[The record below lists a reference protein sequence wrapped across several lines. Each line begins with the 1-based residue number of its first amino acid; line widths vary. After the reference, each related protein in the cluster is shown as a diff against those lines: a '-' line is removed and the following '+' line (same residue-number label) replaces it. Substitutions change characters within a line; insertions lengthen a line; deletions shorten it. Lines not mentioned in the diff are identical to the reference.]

1 MALNGLSIYDYKVI
15 KSVYQHLIISF
26 VLLLTYLSI
35 TIILINELN
44 SLFFLITV
52 LLLFLLINLIWSAYQ
67 TNRLIS
73 IIFILFVLIL
83 LYSNLNDSSLK
94 EKQSNLKYLFE
105 ISTSIKSTEIGG
117 SSATINQQATTS
129 YESILYY
136 LKDKNKLINTKNDYK
151 LSNFTISNTSS
162 NNDYN
167 IFFVETNIN
176 SLLLTTK
183 QLCAI
188 ESAAFHNP
196 SANVYILT
204 IRAVADKQY
213 LRLFQIYKNII
224 WMKLVPNELFLDT
237 PLMKWWQ
244 TGHLA
249 QSKFM
254 TAHLSDAVRLALL
267 WKYGG
272 FYSDLDTITIKSF
285 QTLIGVN
292 GAGFLNGKMP
302 SLANGFLHFNARH
315 PFIHLVMTNFASD
328 YQPSIWGHNGPI
340 LLRRCMKLFCNVN
353 DIYKSLILTDKNEN
367 NCSINVYPQEYFYPY
382 NNYQLDFL
390 FKNELLNI
398 TRLKSTYSVHFY
410 GKVSSTF
417 SVNARNDNNV
427 YLHFASSHCEFIFN
441 DLKSNNKSF
450 T

>member
-26 VLLLTYLSI
+26 ILLLTYLSI

-67 TNRLIS
+67 TNRFIS
-73 IIFILFVLIL
+73 IIFIFFVLIL

-94 EKQSNLKYLFE
+94 EKQSDLKYLFE
-105 ISTSIKSTEIGG
+105 ISTSVKSNDIGG
-117 SSATINQQATTS
+117 SGSINQQATTS

-136 LKDKNKLINTKNDYK
+136 LKDKNKIIYNKNDNK
-151 LSNFTISNTSS
+151 LSNLTISSTSS
-162 NNDYN
+162 SYN
-167 IFFVETNIN
+167 IFFVETNID
-176 SLLLTTK
+176 SISMTTK
-183 QLCAI
+183 QMCAI

-196 SANVYILT
+196 SANVYILS
-204 IRAVADKQY
+204 IRALVDRQY
-213 LRLFQIYKNII
+213 LRLFQIYTNII
-224 WMKLVPNELFLDT
+224 WMKLVPSELFLDT

-244 TGHLA
+244 SGHLT

-285 QTLIGVN
+285 QTLNGIN

-315 PFIHLVMTNFASD
+315 PFIQMVMINFASD
-328 YQPSIWGHNGPI
+328 YQPNIWGHNGPI
-340 LLRRCMKLFCNVN
+340 LLRRCMKLFCSVN
-353 DIYKSLILTDKNEN
+353 DIYSSLILSDKNKN
-367 NCSINVYPQEYFYPY
+367 NCSINIYPQEYFYPY

-398 TRLKSTYSVHFY
+398 TRLKTTYSVHFY
-410 GKVSSTF
+410 GKVSSIF
-417 SVNARNDNNV
+417 SVNARHDNNV
-427 YLHFASSHCEFIFN
+427 YSHFASSHCEFIFN